1 MPWWLWVLLG
11 VLALVGESFSMALFL
26 LNVGIAA
33 FAAAALS
40 LAGVNAAAQVGVFL
54 VVSVLLIGLVR
65 PRLVQALTGR
75 VRVGDL
81 TNQGSLA
88 GRAATVTQAV
98 TPDGG
103 TIRIG
108 AGEFWTARAN
118 PPATHIA
125 VGSSVRVT
133 HIDGLTVYV
142 DPAPAPVEAP
152 LASGAAP
159 ATFTAREDG

>member
-1 MPWWLWVLLG
+1 MSWWLWILLG
-11 VLALVGESFSMALFL
+11 VLAFVGESFSMALFL

-33 FAAAALS
+33 FIAALLS
-40 LAGVNAAAQVGVFL
+40 VLHVSAAAQVGVFL

-75 VRVGDL
+75 VQTGDL
-81 TNQGSLA
+81 TNQGSLVN
-88 GRAATVTQAV
+88 RPATVTQEV

-108 AGEFWTARAN
+108 TGEFWTARAN
-118 PPATHIA
+118 PPAKRIE

-133 HIDGLTVYV
+133 HVDGLTVYV
-142 DPAPAPVEAP
+142 DPTPAPVETP
-152 LASGAAP
+152 LAP
-159 ATFTAREDG
+159 ATFTAREDIIKE

>member
-11 VLALVGESFSMALFL
+11 VLALVGESISMALFL
-26 LNVGIAA
+26 LNVGVAA
-33 FAAAALS
+33 FVAAVLS
-40 LAGVNAAAQVGVFL
+40 LFGVNAAAQVGVFL

-65 PRLVQALTGR
+65 PRLLQALTGR
-75 VRVGDL
+75 VRTGDL

-88 GRAATVTQAV
+88 NRVATVTQTV

-118 PPATHIA
+118 PPVPRIE
-125 VGSSVRVT
+125 VGASVRVT
-133 HIDGLTVYV
+133 HVDGLTVYV
-142 DPAPAPVEAP
+142 DPAPASVEAP
-152 LASGAAP
+152 LASGAST
-159 ATFTAREDG
+159 ATFTAREES